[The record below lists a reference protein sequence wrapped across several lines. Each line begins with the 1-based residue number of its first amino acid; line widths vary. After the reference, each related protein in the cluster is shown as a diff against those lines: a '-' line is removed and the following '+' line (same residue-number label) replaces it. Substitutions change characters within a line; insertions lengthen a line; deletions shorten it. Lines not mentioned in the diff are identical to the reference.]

1 VRGRKAKDRI
11 QELTMCTVEDTGQ
24 AAYRILVHREQV
36 LDDPELLAL
45 IDGKTSYRWIGEG
58 RHIIVS
64 IQPL

>member
-1 VRGRKAKDRI
+1 
-11 QELTMCTVEDTGQ
+11 MCTVEDTGQ

>member
-1 VRGRKAKDRI
+1 MANERC
-11 QELTMCTVEDTGQ
+11 QTVEDTGQ

-58 RHIIVS
+58 RHIIVR
-64 IQPL
+64 PTFEH